1 MKKSLLTFIFLVF
14 SAGLFAQ
21 SPNAFNYQAALRDNQ
36 GALLNNQFVGL
47 KIEIENSTGIVYA
60 EEYVV
65 QTNAFGIINVQVGVN
80 PSSSSNTFAG
90 IDWAL
95 GPYSL
100 KTYVDPNGGHNYQF
114 NSSSDILSVPYA
126 KYAERAENAFSG
138 DFSDLIGVPNL
149 DTSSSNEL
157 QSISLIGD
165 TISLSQGGGSYIIST
180 FSGDFNDLTNVP
192 TIDTSSSNELQVLSI
207 SNDSIFLSS
216 GGFIKLPTDQVNDAD
231 FDPTNEIQGLS
242 LSNDTLYLSNGGY
255 IVLPTDQVNDADDDP
270 TNELQVLSISN
281 DTIYLSNGGYAALP
295 LDQVNDDDADPTNE
309 LQIISIINDSIELSN
324 GGKISIYDVGAD
336 YTIRSG
342 TTGGGTGWIIRLERN
357 GVIQPDFFRVSA
369 GAGIALS
376 GNNSTDYTITNL
388 SNDLDASNEIQTLS
402 ISNDTIFLSQGGFA
416 VVPSSKWTE
425 LNGSIYRNSKV
436 GINTSSPFGQLEV
449 KSLPGAGNP
458 DIGITITR
466 QSSNNNWGVPVR
478 FNLQDALGQTYRYS
492 QIVGGILNSSAKTGL
507 LSFHVANGVQWGI
520 NYEQE
525 RMRLTP
531 TGLGI
536 GISSPQRDL
545 HIAGSMRLS
554 PLQSSPSNGS
564 KGDVYINSSGAIN
577 YFDGN
582 EWVNPTQQLTF
593 NHDTL
598 SLSNGGYVILPQVNS
613 LNDLNDAISTSG
625 KLGLGSNALNVSST
639 ATDNVAIGM
648 SSLTSV
654 STGESNV
661 AVGSNSMA
669 GNQTGSH
676 NTVSGYYA
684 LRYNVSG
691 SRNTG
696 VGSRVMMHA
705 TGSDNTAMGEQALYS
720 SSGNGNIA
728 FGNGALYNNT
738 TGSLNDAIGYGTL
751 NQNTT
756 GDGNTAIGHNALNLN
771 TTGSRNI
778 AIGYNA
784 NVSSNNLTNAIAIGY
799 NAEVSIS
806 NAMVLGGIGADAVKV
821 GIGTTSPA
829 RSLHINDVIRLEPIS
844 APPTNPSEGDIY
856 MDSGSHKLMVFDGTT
871 WQACW

>member
-1 MKKSLLTFIFLVF
+1 MNKSSLTFIFLVF

-36 GALLNNQFVGL
+36 GALLNSQSVGL
-47 KIEIENSTGIVYA
+47 KVEIENASGVVYT
-60 EEYVV
+60 EESVV

-80 PSSSSNTFAG
+80 PSSSNTFAD
-90 IDWAL
+90 IDWSQ

-100 KTYVDPNGGHNYQF
+100 RTYVDPNGGQSYQF

-126 KYAERAENAFSG
+126 KYAQNSFLAQTAV
-138 DFSDLIGVPNL
+138 DVDDADSDPI
-149 DTSSSNEL
+149 NEL
-157 QSISLIGD
+157 Q
-165 TISLSQGGGSYIIST
+165 
-180 FSGDFNDLTNVP
+180 
-192 TIDTSSSNELQVLSI
+192 
-207 SNDSIFLSS
+207 
-216 GGFIKLPTDQVNDAD
+216 FI
-231 FDPTNEIQGLS
+231 S
-242 LSNDTLYLSNGGY
+242 LSNDTLYLTNGGY
-255 IVLPTDQVNDADDDP
+255 IILPQDNVNDADHDTLNEIQTLNKSGNTITLSENGGSVTVFDGNFFSLTNTP
-270 TNELQVLSISN
+270 LFDTSNSNELQVLNISG
-281 DTIYLSNGGYAALP
+281 DTLSLSNGGY
-295 LDQVNDDDADPTNE
+295 
-309 LQIISIINDSIELSN
+309 
-324 GGKISIYDVGAD
+324 
-336 YTIRSG
+336 
-342 TTGGGTGWIIRLERN
+342 
-357 GVIQPDFFRVSA
+357 VI
-369 GAGIALS
+369 
-376 GNNSTDYTITNL
+376 
-388 SNDLDASNEIQTLS
+388 
-402 ISNDTIFLSQGGFA
+402 
-416 VVPSSKWTE
+416 VPSSKWIE

-436 GINTSSPFGQLEV
+436 GINTSTPFGLLEV
-449 KSLPGAGNP
+449 KSLPGAGGS
-458 DIGITITR
+458 DLGITITR
-466 QSSNNNWGVPVR
+466 QSSNNNWGVPLR
-478 FNLQDALGQTYRYS
+478 FNLQDALGQTYRYG
-492 QIVGGILNSSAKTGL
+492 QIVGGILNSSAKTGI
-507 LSFHVANGVQWGI
+507 LSFHVANGVQWGV

-531 TGLGI
+531 MGLGI
-536 GISSPQRDL
+536 GVSSPQRDL
-545 HIAGSMRLS
+545 HVAGSMRLS

-564 KGDVYINSSGAIN
+564 KGDLYINTSGEIN
-577 YFDGN
+577 YFNGN
-582 EWVNPTQQLTF
+582 EWVNPTQQL
-593 NHDTL
+593 NYDSDTL
-598 SLSNGGYVILPQVNS
+598 SLSNGGYVIVPQVSS
-613 LNDLNDAISTSG
+613 LNDLNDAVSNSG
-625 KLGLGSNALNVSST
+625 KLGLGLNALNISST
-639 ATDNVAIGM
+639 ATDNVAVGM
-648 SSLTSV
+648 SSLSSV

-661 AVGSNSMA
+661 AVGSKSMA
-669 GNQTGSH
+669 GNLTGSH
-676 NTVSGYYA
+676 NTANGYYA

-738 TGSLNDAIGYGTL
+738 TGSLNDAIGYGVL

-821 GIGTTSPA
+821 GIGTSSPA

-844 APPTNPSEGDIY
+844 APPANPSEGDIY
-856 MDSGSHKLMVFDGTT
+856 MDSGSHKLMVFDGNI

>member
-1 MKKSLLTFIFLVF
+1 MNKSSLTFIFLVF

-36 GALLNNQFVGL
+36 GALLNSQSVGL
-47 KIEIENSTGIVYA
+47 KVEIENASGVVYT
-60 EEYVV
+60 EESVV

-80 PSSSSNTFAG
+80 PSSSNTFAD
-90 IDWAL
+90 IDWSQ

-100 KTYVDPNGGHNYQF
+100 KTYVDPNGGQSYQF

-126 KYAERAENAFSG
+126 KYAQNSFLAQTAV
-138 DFSDLIGVPNL
+138 DVDDADSDPI
-149 DTSSSNEL
+149 NEL
-157 QSISLIGD
+157 Q
-165 TISLSQGGGSYIIST
+165 
-180 FSGDFNDLTNVP
+180 
-192 TIDTSSSNELQVLSI
+192 
-207 SNDSIFLSS
+207 
-216 GGFIKLPTDQVNDAD
+216 FI
-231 FDPTNEIQGLS
+231 S
-242 LSNDTLYLSNGGY
+242 LSNDTLYLTNGGYIILPPDNVNDADHDTLNEIQTLNKSGNTITLSENGGSVTVFDGNFFSLTNTPLFDTSNSNELQVLNISGDTLSLSNGGY
-255 IVLPTDQVNDADDDP
+255 IILPPDNVNDADHDTLNEIQTLNKSGNTITLSENGGSVTVFDGNFFSLTNTP
-270 TNELQVLSISN
+270 LFDTSNSNELQVLNISG
-281 DTIYLSNGGYAALP
+281 DTLSLSNGGY
-295 LDQVNDDDADPTNE
+295 
-309 LQIISIINDSIELSN
+309 
-324 GGKISIYDVGAD
+324 
-336 YTIRSG
+336 
-342 TTGGGTGWIIRLERN
+342 
-357 GVIQPDFFRVSA
+357 VI
-369 GAGIALS
+369 
-376 GNNSTDYTITNL
+376 
-388 SNDLDASNEIQTLS
+388 
-402 ISNDTIFLSQGGFA
+402 
-416 VVPSSKWTE
+416 VPSSKWIE

-436 GINTSSPFGQLEV
+436 GINTSTPFGLLEV
-449 KSLPGAGNP
+449 KSLPGAGGS
-458 DIGITITR
+458 DLGITITR
-466 QSSNNNWGVPVR
+466 QSSNNNWGVPLR
-478 FNLQDALGQTYRYS
+478 FNLQDALGQTYRYG
-492 QIVGGILNSSAKTGL
+492 QIVGGILNSSAKTGI
-507 LSFHVANGVQWGI
+507 LSFHVANGVQWGV

-531 TGLGI
+531 MGLGI
-536 GISSPQRDL
+536 GVSSPQRDL
-545 HIAGSMRLS
+545 HVAGSMRLS

-564 KGDVYINSSGAIN
+564 KGDLYINTSGEIN
-577 YFDGN
+577 YFNGN
-582 EWVNPTQQLTF
+582 EWVNPTQQL
-593 NHDTL
+593 NYDSDTL
-598 SLSNGGYVILPQVNS
+598 SLSNGGYVIVPQVSS
-613 LNDLNDAISTSG
+613 LNDLNDAVSNSG
-625 KLGLGSNALNVSST
+625 KLGLGLNALNISST
-639 ATDNVAIGM
+639 ATDNVAVGM
-648 SSLTSV
+648 SSLSSV

-669 GNQTGSH
+669 GNLTGSH
-676 NTVSGYYA
+676 NTANGYYA

-738 TGSLNDAIGYGTL
+738 TGSLNDAIGYGVL

-821 GIGTTSPA
+821 GIGTSSPA

-844 APPTNPSEGDIY
+844 APPANPSEGDIY
-856 MDSGSHKLMVFDGTT
+856 MDSGSHKLMVFDGNI